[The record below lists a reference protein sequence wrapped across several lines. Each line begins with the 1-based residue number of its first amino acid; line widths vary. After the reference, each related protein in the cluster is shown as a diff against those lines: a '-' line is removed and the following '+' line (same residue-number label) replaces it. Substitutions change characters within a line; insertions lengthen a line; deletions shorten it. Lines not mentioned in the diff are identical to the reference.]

1 MQAYNNLIVERDGAV
16 VVITINRPKELNAL
30 NRATVLELD
39 SVFKALE
46 ADSTVGA
53 VILTGSG
60 EKAFVAGADIAEMA
74 NISAVAA
81 RDWARLGQQVFSRI
95 ENFPRVVI
103 AAINGFALGGG
114 CELSMACDIRVA
126 SEKARFGQPEVNLG
140 ITPGFAGTQR
150 LARLAGKS
158 QAKLLILTGDII
170 DAQEARAIGLV
181 DKVVGH
187 AELLTA
193 AKDLAGRIITK
204 APIAVSQAKTAIN
217 RGVELDSEQAYAFEA
232 ELFGMCFTTDD
243 QTEGMSAFLEKR
255 KPVFKGQ

>member
-16 VVITINRPKELNAL
+16 VVVTINRPKELNAL

-39 SVFKALE
+39 SVFNELE
-46 ADSTVGA
+46 ADPAVGA
-53 VILTGSG
+53 VILTGGG
-60 EKAFVAGADIAEMA
+60 EKSFVAGADIAEMA

-114 CELSMACDIRVA
+114 CELSLACDIRVA
-126 SEKARFGQPEVNLG
+126 SEKAKFGQPEVSLG

-150 LARLAGKS
+150 LPRLVGKS
-158 QAKLLILTGDII
+158 QAKLLVLTGDVI
-170 DAQEARAIGLV
+170 DAQAAQAIGLV
-181 DKVVGH
+181 DKVVAH
-187 AELLTA
+187 EELLSTA
-193 AKDLAGRIITK
+193 KALAGKIVAK

-243 QTEGMSAFLEKR
+243 QTEGMRAFLEKR
-255 KPVFKGQ
+255 KPVFTGK